1 MPRRLLSDRKKT
13 FTKNF
18 SFGDSFNY
26 TNFLN
31 DNQEGGRRTIYLWG
45 SYRDSVWSFSEF
57 ICDSFL
63 WNCFWNCAR
72 NNYFRDELAVMTKSK
87 KCVSEVVY

>member
-31 DNQEGGRRTIYLWG
+31 DNQEGGAEDNLFVGQLQRLCLVFLGIYL
-45 SYRDSVWSFSEF
+45 RFVFVEL
-57 ICDSFL
+57 FL
-63 WNCFWNCAR
+63 
-72 NNYFRDELAVMTKSK
+72 EL
-87 KCVSEVVY
+87 CP

>member
-31 DNQEGGRRTIYLWG
+31 DNQEGGG
-45 SYRDSVWSFSEF
+45 GQS
-57 ICDSFL
+57 ICGAATETLSGL
-63 WNCFWNCAR
+63 SR
-72 NNYFRDELAVMTKSK
+72 NLFAIRFCGIVFGIVPVIIISGTNLP
-87 KCVSEVVY
+87 